1 MENRDSERGATISRA
16 LNFLYKSSQLRA
28 DGTSVKCEKSMLKKA
43 RISGKAFSW
52 GNIFLAV
59 WLSLFANPAR
69 LAGQSATN
77 NPSDSGT
84 GAPAWRKLLAD
95 HGITFGV
102 QWDADWF
109 ANVRGGL
116 RQDGAVSGL
125 LQFNVDVALK
135 TLLNVD
141 WLDETTFH
149 VSSYYP
155 YGTDI
160 SKYVGDIG
168 GINDYAGYNS
178 VRLYELWL
186 QRGQQM
192 GPVHLSLRVG
202 SMGIDQEFEINN
214 TVTNIFFNSSFG
226 APLAITG
233 NFPVAVFPFTALGAR
248 LELSAGKSE
257 DMKVS
262 WRSAVFDGNSGPPKF
277 EPSSIGAPS
286 LSSFNKH
293 GVDFPLNPGKG
304 LFIISEVS
312 FDLLKRELTD
322 STPPRGGGR
331 FFIGPAHVIFGGFY
345 ATNEFE
351 DQYEARL
358 NELGVP
364 NAPRTPR
371 RVGPNYG
378 GYVLYEQKIYE
389 DAPRSGCGLTLF
401 ARGTFSP
408 DDRNAVPISAETG
421 AVYRGI
427 FRRESA
433 TRDSFGIGFVYNRI
447 GDSTRRA
454 DRATLAAGP
463 GLNLDFESVLEAT
476 YQIPVTPNLQ
486 LQPDLQFVLHPGG
499 SVQNENA
506 LVLGFS
512 VILIY

>member
-1 MENRDSERGATISRA
+1 MPSARQRRA
-16 LNFLYKSSQLRA
+16 FIL
-28 DGTSVKCEKSMLKKA
+28 
-43 RISGKAFSW
+43 SW
-52 GNIFLAV
+52 GTALASWLFLA
-59 WLSLFANPAR
+59 
-69 LAGQSATN
+69 ATTDRSVAQAEPTSPN
-77 NPSDSGT
+77 EPGSTDHS
-84 GAPAWRKLLAD
+84 WRKELAD
-95 HGITFGV
+95 RGVTFGF
-102 QWDADWF
+102 QWDADVF

-116 RQDGAVSGL
+116 RQDYAASGL
-125 LQFNVDVALK
+125 LQLNIDVALK
-135 TLLNVD
+135 PLLNVD

-168 GINDYAGYNS
+168 GINDYAAYNS

-186 QRGQQM
+186 QRGQQI
-192 GPVHLSLRVG
+192 GPVHLSLRIG
-202 SMGIDQEFEINN
+202 SMGLDQEFAINN

-226 APLAITG
+226 TPLAITG
-233 NFPVAVFPFTALGAR
+233 NFPVGVYPFTALGAR
-248 LELSAGKSE
+248 LELSTGKPE
-257 DMKVS
+257 NMKVS
-262 WRSAVFDGNSGPPKF
+262 WRSTVVDGNSGPPKF
-277 EPSSIGAPS
+277 EPSSIGAPTS
-286 LSSFNKH
+286 LSFNKH
-293 GVDFPLNPGKG
+293 GVNFPLNPGKG

-312 FDLLKRELTD
+312 FDLLKRELSD

-351 DQYEARL
+351 DQYEVRL

-371 RVGPNYG
+371 RVGGNYG
-378 GYVLYEQKIYE
+378 SYVLYEQKIYE

-401 ARGTFSP
+401 GRGTFSP

-421 AVYRGI
+421 AVYRGL

-433 TRDSFGIGFVYNRI
+433 SRDSFGIGFIYNRI

-454 DRATLAAGP
+454 DRAALSV
-463 GLNLDFESVLEAT
+463 GLSPSLDLNYESVLEAT

-486 LQPDLQFVLHPGG
+486 FQPDLQFVLHPGG

-512 VILIY
+512 VIVTY